1 MNLLAT
7 INSEIAKSVDLS
19 GEALLSTVVYALLGM
34 ALLVVFMT
42 LANRLFRLNL
52 RDELV
57 KDNNVGLGV
66 AVAGVAIAIA
76 IVIAATIR

>member
-7 INSEIAKSVDLS
+7 INSEMAKNVDLS